1 MFVRPMPCTNDMTS
15 VISPLPIKACLA
27 ISFEYPLSCSE
38 PSNEEAAHAELF
50 SIMAQHNY
58 SYQRNNC
65 MTSPVS
71 RTINPMPN
79 DTLFC
84 TVHAA
89 TIATVRAVT
98 AAHRGQDCVAPERGF
113 VLPADTC
120 VPMGKTR
127 SYSTN
132 SGEMA
137 TRLLCS
143 ILFSLISP
151 QYIDSYHVL
160 DGMLAAAWKTYW
172 RAILD
177 DVAFVP
183 TNLVASVNT

>member
-1 MFVRPMPCTNDMTS
+1 MFIICQTLDFFEPSFIGYCAIFTIAMCVWFFWIWIAEHAWKSLGQAILTLQIRVTRIHALYLKNQYTS
-15 VISPLPIKACLA
+15 KYTPKNHLLV
-27 ISFEYPLSCSE
+27 
-38 PSNEEAAHAELF
+38 SNEEAAHAELF

-113 VLPADTC
+113 VLPADAC

-137 TRLLCS
+137 TV
-143 ILFSLISP
+143 
-151 QYIDSYHVL
+151 Y
-160 DGMLAAAWKTYW
+160 
-172 RAILD
+172 
-177 DVAFVP
+177 
-183 TNLVASVNT
+183 